1 MRLLLHHRSLYRFPQ
16 PAVLGPHLIRLRPAS
31 HAQLAVESYQLRVT
45 APGELRWHKDPVG
58 NAVARATWPSGRLSE
73 LTVEVE
79 LAVDLRPVN
88 PFDFTLDASA
98 EESPFSY
105 GELAHD
111 LAPYLRCDDAAYAL
125 GDRARE
131 LFATLPR
138 SGTTV
143 PLVIE
148 VNRLVHERVR
158 YVVRDEEGVWSPEE
172 TLLQGRGS
180 CRDSAVLLV
189 AALRSCGLAARFVS
203 GYLVELAGDAP
214 PGRAAI
220 SRDALA
226 LHAWA
231 EVFLPGVG
239 WVGLDATS
247 GLLCGEGHIPLACA
261 ALPRLAAPV
270 EGTSDLA
277 ASEVRFEMRV
287 ERIPLVAA
295 SAGEPARPERRP
307 ESAAAAPGVPAD
319 SERAG
324 LLDGYRPLPG
334 THDELF
340 GSDGKAHPQLARALG
355 ALLGRTRADFSR
367 SQALAEHALL
377 NQGVTFSVAQSPV
390 VQSDQGGEKIFPF
403 CLLPRLI
410 SADGWGRLERG
421 LLQRLRALSMF
432 LDDVYGEQRI
442 LAEGRIPRDLVLNAK
457 HYLPTLCHVQPP
469 GGVRVH
475 VSGID
480 LIRDPQ
486 GTFRVLEDNLRTP
499 SGVSYVLENR
509 LVSKRVLPRAFDAA
523 RVRQVDHY
531 AARLA
536 ETLRSVAPECD
547 GPPTVVVLTP
557 GPFNS
562 AYFEHS
568 FLARTMGVE
577 LVEAQDLYVD
587 DDRVWLRTTL
597 GPRRVEVI
605 YRRTDEAFLDPEVF
619 RKDSLIG
626 VPGLMRAY
634 ARGNVA
640 LANAPGN
647 GVADDKAVYAYVP
660 EMIRF
665 YLSEE
670 PLLEQVPTWLCLR
683 DDDRA
688 FVLEHLGELVV
699 KAVDE
704 AGGYGMLMGPQ
715 STAEERLEFAR
726 RIRAEP
732 RRYIAQRRIEL
743 STCPTWDRQSAS
755 AVPRRVDLRP
765 YLLYGKAGPWALPG
779 GLTRVAL
786 VEGSYVVNSSQGGG
800 SKDTWVLQP

>member
-16 PAVLGPHLIRLRPAS
+16 PALLGPHLIRLRPAA
-31 HAQLAVESYQLRVT
+31 HAQISMESYQLRIS
-45 APGELRWHKDPVG
+45 APGELRWHHDPVG
-58 NAVARATWPSGRLSE
+58 NQVARATWPGGRLAE
-73 LTVEVE
+73 LAVDVE
-79 LAVDLRPVN
+79 LAVDLRPIN
-88 PFDFTLDASA
+88 PFDFTLDAAA

-111 LAPYLRCDDAAYAL
+111 LSPYLRCEDPAYAT
-125 GDRARE
+125 GARARE
-131 LFATLPR
+131 LFEALPR
-138 SGTTV
+138 KGKTV
-143 PLVIE
+143 PLVTE

-158 YVVRDEEGVWSPEE
+158 YIVRDEEGVWTPEQ
-172 TLLQGRGS
+172 TLAEGRGS

-189 AALRSCGLAARFVS
+189 SALRARGLAARFVS
-203 GYLVELAGDAP
+203 GYLVELAGEAPP
-214 PGRAAI
+214 PGRAAV
-220 SRDALA
+220 SRDTLA

-239 WVGLDATS
+239 WLGLDATS

-261 ALPRLAAPV
+261 VVPRLAAPV
-270 EGTSDLA
+270 EGTSDIA
-277 ASEVRFEMRV
+277 AGEVRFEMRV
-287 ERIPLVAA
+287 ERIPLVPS
-295 SAGEPARPERRP
+295 SAEPPRGEGRP
-307 ESAAAAPGVPAD
+307 ESAAAAAPAI
-319 SERAG
+319 RADAVARKVG
-324 LLDGYRPLPG
+324 LLDGYQPLPG

-340 GSDGKAHPQLARALG
+340 APDGKVWPELSKALG
-355 ALLGRTRADFSR
+355 ALLGRTRADFAR

-377 NQGVTFSVAQSPV
+377 NQGVTFSV
-390 VQSDQGGEKIFPF
+390 VQNDQGTEKIFPF

-410 SADGWGRLERG
+410 SADGWARLERG

-442 LAEGRIPRDLVLNAK
+442 LAEGLIPKDLILNAK
-457 HYLPTLCHVQPP
+457 HYLPLLRHVKPP

-523 RVRQVDHY
+523 RVRRVDHY
-531 AARLA
+531 AAQLA
-536 ETLRSVAPECD
+536 ETLRSVAPEGD
-547 GPPTVVVLTP
+547 GPSTMVVLTP
-557 GPFNS
+557 GRFNS

-597 GPRRVEVI
+597 GPRRVHVI

-626 VPGLMRAY
+626 VPGLLRAY
-634 ARGNVA
+634 AAGKVA

-715 STAEERLEFAR
+715 STAEERAEFAR

-743 STCPTWDRQSAS
+743 STCPTWDKQSAS
-755 AVPRRVDLRP
+755 AAPRRVDLRP